1 MVIPPYGNDDDY
13 VDSIVA
19 ACYKRLCDIADT
31 IPNIFGK
38 PHICTGISIT
48 SHQPGGQLTGATPD
62 GRKAKTILADGTTSP
77 MHGMDKYGPTA
88 VFKSAM
94 KIDQDPFQATLLNMK
109 FHPSALT
116 SEEDT
121 RKLASLIRLYLTH
134 GGKQV
139 QVNVVDQET
148 LRKAQEDP
156 QAYRDLIVR
165 VAGYSTYFVTLT
177 RAMQDEVIDRTSMD
191 MR

>member
-1 MVIPPYGNDDDY
+1 
-13 VDSIVA
+13 
-19 ACYKRLCDIADT
+19 
-31 IPNIFGK
+31 
-38 PHICTGISIT
+38 
-48 SHQPGGQLTGATPD
+48 
-62 GRKAKTILADGTTSP
+62 

-109 FHPSALT
+109 FHPSALS

-139 QVNVVDQET
+139 QFNVVDQET